1 MGFSFAQLPKR
12 CANTVLLGRLTH
24 AWATLDA
31 SLEIQDVDDER
42 AFGMSAATRK
52 PPDRSM
58 PPPTPRAKKDFF
70 SAKKNRRNSAVLKM
84 LLFCNQMSLFFGA
97 PLLTCGTGGSEFTL
111 LGPEI
116 LLPEL
121 ACIKDSEGADAA
133 RVFISCC
140 N

>member
-58 PPPTPRAKKDFF
+58 PRRLPALKKIF
-70 SAKKNRRNSAVLKM
+70 SAQKKTAETRRS
-84 LLFCNQMSLFFGA
+84 
-97 PLLTCGTGGSEFTL
+97 
-111 LGPEI
+111 
-116 LLPEL
+116 
-121 ACIKDSEGADAA
+121 
-133 RVFISCC
+133 
-140 N
+140 